1 MAFICYSN
9 NYIISEVCS
18 PTESSMEEPLV
29 SVWMGGWPCFYTI
42 LVSQRETT
50 SLSFQG
56 SFYSS
61 RQGDTSLQEIYLN
74 FKLQEDFKLLGP
86 RAALQTGCSMPW
98 WTKLALMSTMKS
110 NFHY

>member
-1 MAFICYSN
+1 MAFISYSF

-42 LVSQRETT
+42 LASQREAT

-56 SFYSS
+56 DFYTSG
-61 RQGDTSLQEIYLN
+61 QGDTLLQGNCLTY
-74 FKLQEDFKLLGP
+74 KLLED
-86 RAALQTGCSMPW
+86 C
-98 WTKLALMSTMKS
+98 
-110 NFHY
+110 